1 MRSQHHFSNFNMA
14 NAAGQRLAGMA
25 RHASLTGTGGRATS
39 SHFLQV
45 NAGMSQTGLDSKR
58 SKQMTQ
64 KTMQGGKQRPAYSAH
79 PTRGKQAVAIG
90 GTSSSVLTHQ
100 AGHPGGQ
107 QTLAGRTQAMNRSS
121 QNWVQAPGVD
131 YTKVNF
137 GKLTGDATESQ
148 GQLPEAAYGIDA
160 RGHPTEQ

>member
-1 MRSQHHFSNFNMA
+1 MGSQHQLSNINMV

-25 RHASLTGTGGRATS
+25 RHASLAGTSGGRTTS
-39 SHFLQV
+39 SHFLGG
-45 NAGMSQTGLDSKR
+45 NAGMSQTGLDSRR
-58 SKQMTQ
+58 SKPMAR

-79 PTRGKQAVAIG
+79 PARGNLATAIG

-100 AGHPGGQ
+100 VGNPGGR
-107 QTLAGRTQAMNRSS
+107 QTVAGRAQALNRSS

-137 GKLTGDATESQ
+137 GKLTGDATES
-148 GQLPEAAYGIDA
+148 
-160 RGHPTEQ
+160 